1 MSIIAVGS
9 LAFDSITTPVGSVE
23 RILGGS
29 LTHFSNAAHFYSKPH
44 LVGIVGND
52 FGEENK
58 KFLAQNA
65 SDLDGVVTLSDEKS
79 FFWKGHYT
87 ENFDE
92 AVTEITELNAFAKF
106 DPVVPQQY
114 LEMKDSVLFLAN
126 IHPDIQ
132 RLVSEQCQNARLKI
146 LDTMNFWITSARDSL
161 ERAFDVV
168 DGIIINEGEAVM
180 LSGEQNLLLAAQKLF
195 RPNFKFLILK
205 KGSNGVMVFGR
216 DYMIS
221 LPAYPL
227 TKIVDPTGA
236 GDSFAGGFVS
246 YLDNKGWFE
255 PTQEQAKEAAVY
267 ATVVASFA
275 VQGFGVQ
282 GLAEIGLEEIEARKA
297 DFRKKSGF

>member
-9 LAFDSITTPVGSVE
+9 LAFDSITTPAGSVE

-106 DPVVPQQY
+106 DPVVPQHY

-132 RLVSEQCQNARLKI
+132 RLVSDQCQNARLKI

-161 ERAFDVV
+161 EKAFDVV

-246 YLDNKGWFE
+246 YLDSKGWFE

-275 VQGFGVQ
+275 VQGFGVK
-282 GLAEIGLEEIEARKA
+282 GLTEIGLEEIEARKA